1 VQRLATSRQV
11 LAAAGDDAYAK
22 VSWALLRD
30 PLVALSGDGATGWL
44 ALDTEER
51 RPYFEV
57 VGPPGAAAA
66 LLAAAWRELP
76 VAAEGGPRVTLPRGT
91 PALLPPYRLRVP
103 DAVDWDFRWTEKPPV
118 PVPAEARVAWLPA
131 SVAADGE
138 IEELLAAASPTASAH
153 PGDRHVLRWAGA
165 RDGRGRL
172 AAVAAD
178 TSSSARAG
186 LLASVAVR
194 PDVRR
199 EGLGAAVVAWVTR
212 ALLDD
217 PGRELVGLGMYAT
230 NDAGRALYDRLGFVD
245 EHRFTSGT
253 AVALPAGD

>member
-1 VQRLATSRQV
+1 
-11 LAAAGDDAYAK
+11 
-22 VSWALLRD
+22 
-30 PLVALSGDGATGWL
+30 
-44 ALDTEER
+44 
-51 RPYFEV
+51 
-57 VGPPGAAAA
+57 
-66 LLAAAWRELP
+66 
-76 VAAEGGPRVTLPRGT
+76 
-91 PALLPPYRLRVP
+91 VP

-138 IEELLAAASPTASAH
+138 IEELLAAASPTASAR

-212 ALLDD
+212 ALLGD